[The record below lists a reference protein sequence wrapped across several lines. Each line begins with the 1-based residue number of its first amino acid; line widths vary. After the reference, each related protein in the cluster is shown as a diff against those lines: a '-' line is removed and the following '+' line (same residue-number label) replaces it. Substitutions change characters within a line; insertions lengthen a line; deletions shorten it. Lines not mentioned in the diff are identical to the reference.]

1 MNLPVQFARRYL
13 FSRKT
18 TNAINLISGVSMLG
32 MTACSAAFILILS
45 AFNGL
50 EGLVFNLYDSF
61 YADIRIEK
69 SEGKVFTVS
78 PDTLKLIE
86 DTEGVRVVSEVL
98 EENALLVFDDQQ
110 QPATVKGVDS
120 VYGAVTGLDSSMA
133 YGDSFVVQRND
144 QPYLVI
150 GSGVDQAL
158 ETRLKD
164 PLNKMM
170 VFMPRRG
177 EGRGLFAT
185 SEFRQAAIAVWGVFV
200 IQDDFDNQYVFGPI
214 GFVRKLLQYKNEVSQ
229 LEIGLEKGANRK
241 VVKQRLEALLGPAFT
256 VQTKFEQNAMLYRIM
271 NIERLATYVILSFVL
286 LLVAFNMTGS
296 LSMLV
301 LEKKKDIGILKAM
314 GATDRQVRNI
324 FVMEGLL
331 QGGISLIIGFAIA
344 TGLVILQQQVGLV
357 PIQGAGTFIV
367 EYYPVALKAFDYGLV
382 ALIVLTISAL
392 ASWFPAMRAMRS
404 PQLEALAIR

>member
-13 FSRKT
+13 FSRKS
-18 TNAINLISGVSMLG
+18 TNAINLISVVSMLG

-61 YADIRIEK
+61 YADIRVEK
-69 SEGKVFTVS
+69 VEGKVFTISSDSLEMVRQ
-78 PDTLKLIE
+78 
-86 DTEGVRVVSEVL
+86 TEGVRIVSEVL
-98 EENALLVFDDQQ
+98 EENALLVFDDKQ
-110 QPATVKGVDS
+110 QPATVKGVDAH
-120 VYGAVTGLDSSMA
+120 YGSVTGLDSVMA
-133 YGDSFVVQRND
+133 YSDSFVLQQGD
-144 QPYLVI
+144 KPYLVV
-150 GSGVDQAL
+150 GSGIDQAL

-164 PLNKMM
+164 PLNRMM

-185 SEFRQAAIAVWGVFV
+185 SEFRQSPIMVWGVFV
-200 IQDDFDNQYVFGPI
+200 IQDDFDNQYAFGPI
-214 GFVRKLLQYKNEVSQ
+214 AFVRELLQYENEVSQ
-229 LEIGLEKGANRK
+229 LEIGLEQGANRRA
-241 VVKQRLEALLGPAFT
+241 VKQRLEQLLGPEYL

-324 FVMEGLL
+324 FVTEGLL

-344 TGLVILQQQVGLV
+344 TGLVISQQQVGLV
-357 PIQGAGTFIV
+357 SIQGAGTFIV
-367 EYYPVALKAFDYGLV
+367 EFYPVALKWFDFFLV
-382 ALIVLTISAL
+382 AVIVLVISAL

>member
-1 MNLPVQFARRYL
+1 MNLPVQFARKYL
-13 FSRKT
+13 FSRKS

-69 SEGKVFTVS
+69 VEGKVFNVS
-78 PDTLKLIE
+78 PDTMDLIRQ
-86 DTEGVRVVSEVL
+86 TEGVRVVSQVL
-98 EENALLVFDDQQ
+98 EENALLVFEDRQ
-110 QPATVKGVDS
+110 QPATVKGVDDQ
-120 VYGAVTGLDSSMA
+120 YRYVTGLDSSMA
-133 YGDSFVVQRND
+133 YGDSFVVEEGHA
-144 QPYLVI
+144 PYLVV
-150 GSGVDQAL
+150 GSGIDQAL

-177 EGRGLFAT
+177 KGRGLFAT
-185 SEFRQAAIAVWGVFV
+185 SEFRQSPIMVWGVFV

-214 GFVRKLLQYKNEVSQ
+214 DFVRDLLQYQTEVSQ
-229 LEIGLEKGANRK
+229 LEIGLKKGANRTD
-241 VVKQRLEALLGPAFT
+241 VKERLEKLLGPEYK

-324 FVMEGLL
+324 FVTEGLL
-331 QGGISLIIGFAIA
+331 QGLISLTIGFAIA
-344 TGLVILQQQVGLV
+344 TGLVILQQMVGLV

-367 EYYPVALKAFDYGLV
+367 QYYPVTLKAFDFVLV
-382 ALIVLTISAL
+382 AVIVLAICGL